1 MVCVTNQLKLLAP
14 DGKRRLTDSTMVNWF
29 KDASEETGYQKV
41 TSERRN
47 RIKSENDGE
56 SYENSHILHFLSL
69 WDIFLFNLSFAS
81 ESRGCQNSILRAES
95 PKST

>member
-1 MVCVTNQLKLLAP
+1 MVSVTNQLKLLAP

-56 SYENSHILHFLSL
+56 SYENSNILHFLSL

-81 ESRGCQNSILRAES
+81 ESESVSKLNS
-95 PKST
+95 TG

>member
-1 MVCVTNQLKLLAP
+1 MVSVTNQLKLLAP

-56 SYENSHILHFLSL
+56 SYENPHILHFLSL
-69 WDIFLFNLSFAS
+69 WDILF
-81 ESRGCQNSILRAES
+81 ILFKFR
-95 PKST
+95 KRK

>member
-1 MVCVTNQLKLLAP
+1 MVSVTNQLKLLAP

-29 KDASEETGYQKV
+29 KDASEETVYQKV

-56 SYENSHILHFLSL
+56 SYENFHILHFLSL
-69 WDIFLFNLSFAS
+69 WDISFILFKF
-81 ESRGCQNSILRAES
+81 RKR
-95 PKST
+95 K

>member
-69 WDIFLFNLSFAS
+69 WDILF
-81 ESRGCQNSILRAES
+81 I
-95 PKST
+95 